1 MTMPNGVVATY
12 TFDSNN
18 RLTKIEHE
26 NAAGTNLYT
35 AVYTLDSA
43 GMRTSITET
52 GINRAN
58 RELNF
63 SYDNLY
69 QLIQESDSSRN
80 NGAATTYSY
89 DAQGNRIQKEDN
101 GVITTYTVDKLN
113 RVTAAT
119 TGGEVISYSY
129 DANGNTV
136 AKTAGGVTH
145 TYCYDRENR
154 LTGVLAGEE
163 EIFSAIYD
171 YRSRRLEKTENG
183 DTISYL
189 YDGGVSVQEY
199 DAEGSLKT
207 FLLRAG
213 GYGGGIGDVVYT
225 ENGSSGE
232 REYFLYNAIGSTSA
246 LTDDSGSVIST
257 TNYGAWGAETGTTG
271 SSENVRKFS
280 TKERSASIGLDYFG
294 FRYYDYD
301 LGRFTTRDPSGYPD
315 GPNNYLYCDN
325 NPVNKIDALGLYSW
339 WDDVIGTATEFSKMA
354 WQGTKEVASIIGE
367 GSAAVVTGK
376 SSVKDLTAGIGKNV
390 VDKIDGVIEKNANRI
405 SAQVEGGSSWAGA
418 TVATAGAMVGDV
430 MGYTPLLEGAHGTD
444 LASGQQLSEVDRASR
459 MLTGGGQLILSGIAV
474 GKTYD
479 PNASFSSTLRQIAGK
494 QAPQPGAAETPASA
508 SSTTSSAT
516 SMRGSVATR
525 NGVARTETA
534 VEATKANNTIP
545 FAGEPKSF
553 ADYMTPTEASRYNK
567 YWGKH
572 APEIN
577 TPYSTYN
584 RYTSSGD
591 LKQVTTYD
599 QHGFRHRQIDLL
611 DERGRPEHFHEF
623 NVSNKDYKGRRGKKH
638 KPLENF

>member
-89 DAQGNRIQKEDN
+89 DALGNRIQKEDN

-119 TGGEVISYSY
+119 TGEEVVSYSY

-171 YRSRRLEKTENG
+171 YRSRRLEKHENG
-183 DTISYL
+183 DTVSYL

-207 FLLRAG
+207 FLVRAG
-213 GYGGGIGDVVYT
+213 GYAGSIGDVVYT

-354 WQGTKEVASIIGE
+354 WLGTKEVASIIGE

-376 SSVKDLTAGIGKNV
+376 SSVKDLAAGIGKNV

-459 MLTGGGQLILSGIAV
+459 MLTGGGQLSLSGIAV

-479 PNASFSSTLRQIAGK
+479 PNASFSGSLWQIAEK
-494 QAPQPGAAETPASA
+494 QAPQPSAGEKVLTQIEKNVKPENTSGFRGGAYRDMRYPVGDGKDAHHMPADAINGIPREKGSAIQMTPVDHKKTLSYGNDKT
-508 SSTTSSAT
+508 STLFREKQKQLIESGN
-516 SMRGSVATR
+516 MRGAMQEKYGMFV
-525 NGVARTETA
+525 ELHEK
-534 VEATKANNTIP
+534 EAT
-545 FAGEPKSF
+545 
-553 ADYMTPTEASRYNK
+553 
-567 YWGKH
+567 
-572 APEIN
+572 
-577 TPYSTYN
+577 
-584 RYTSSGD
+584 
-591 LKQVTTYD
+591 
-599 QHGFRHRQIDLL
+599 
-611 DERGRPEHFHEF
+611 
-623 NVSNKDYKGRRGKKH
+623 
-638 KPLENF
+638 

>member
-1 MTMPNGVVATY
+1 M
-12 TFDSNN
+12 
-18 RLTKIEHE
+18 
-26 NAAGTNLYT
+26 
-35 AVYTLDSA
+35 
-43 GMRTSITET
+43 
-52 GINRAN
+52 
-58 RELNF
+58 
-63 SYDNLY
+63 
-69 QLIQESDSSRN
+69 
-80 NGAATTYSY
+80 
-89 DAQGNRIQKEDN
+89 
-101 GVITTYTVDKLN
+101 
-113 RVTAAT
+113 
-119 TGGEVISYSY
+119 
-129 DANGNTV
+129 
-136 AKTAGGVTH
+136 
-145 TYCYDRENR
+145 
-154 LTGVLAGEE
+154 
-163 EIFSAIYD
+163 
-171 YRSRRLEKTENG
+171 
-183 DTISYL
+183 
-189 YDGGVSVQEY
+189 
-199 DAEGSLKT
+199 KT
-207 FLLRAG
+207 FLVRAG

-376 SSVKDLTAGIGKNV
+376 SSVKDLAAGIGKNV

-479 PNASFSSTLRQIAGK
+479 PNASFSVALRQIAEK
-494 QAPQPGAAETPASA
+494 QAPQPSA
-508 SSTTSSAT
+508 GEKVLTQIEKNVKPENISGRNVTDSSDEIFAGSKSRTILDVRTGT
-516 SMRGSVATR
+516 IDGSVG
-525 NGVARTETA
+525 NFDQARRQAFKNAGMTDASKVEFTKYD
-534 VEATKANNTIP
+534 EATGTVVEFGGAKGSKVGYDGPHSSPGLYHDRQHISWQSKGKRKDGEMKRGNIP
-545 FAGEPKSF
+545 YEGE
-553 ADYMTPTEASRYNK
+553 
-567 YWGKH
+567 
-572 APEIN
+572 
-577 TPYSTYN
+577 
-584 RYTSSGD
+584 
-591 LKQVTTYD
+591 
-599 QHGFRHRQIDLL
+599 QHPHRSKI
-611 DERGRPEHFHEF
+611 
-623 NVSNKDYKGRRGKKH
+623 KK
-638 KPLENF
+638 

>member
-171 YRSRRLEKTENG
+171 YRSRRLEKTESG
-183 DTISYL
+183 DTVSYL

-207 FLLRAG
+207 FLVRAG

-376 SSVKDLTAGIGKNV
+376 SSVKDLAAGIGKNV

-459 MLTGGGQLILSGIAV
+459 MLTGGGKLLLTAAATINAAVPKAAIAETAGAGAARAGTAVDAIKSTPALENKVGI
-474 GKTYD
+474 
-479 PNASFSSTLRQIAGK
+479 SSSAARGR
-494 QAPQPGAAETPASA
+494 QPGATVDSRTGQEVGRFVSDGRGNVMIEPRGGSTVPA
-508 SSTTSSAT
+508 
-516 SMRGSVATR
+516 GR
-525 NGVARTETA
+525 NGVDTHTLYPNGSNYQRL
-534 VEATKANNTIP
+534 NPQGHPNQPIP
-545 FAGEPKSF
+545 VPHGH
-553 ADYMTPTEASRYNK
+553 
-567 YWGKH
+567 GH
-572 APEIN
+572 APGTGPGRKGQGPSLDVNGNIVPFNSSEAHWPIN
-577 TPYSTYN
+577 
-584 RYTSSGD
+584 
-591 LKQVTTYD
+591 
-599 QHGFRHRQIDLL
+599 
-611 DERGRPEHFHEF
+611 
-623 NVSNKDYKGRRGKKH
+623 
-638 KPLENF
+638 